1 MDISLIPGEMNNLM
15 AKTAGKSSKGAKK
28 NKPKLVTDKDAQAEG
43 AEVTESKEVSLIE
56 ESFVDEGE
64 FKPDTQPMVSEA
76 DDKFS
81 MPSDEARKR
90 AMELKDEMKD
100 HYVEMCRLLF
110 YIHRKTLYSN
120 WGFSTFDDYVA
131 SELMFEKSKA
141 RHLVQIWECL
151 YERQG
156 DKTVFNKVI
165 ALGWTKATILQ
176 HVVNAENVE
185 EWTEKGS
192 HMSCEQLRKEV
203 KTYLAQKISDDP
215 SEALDGADEVEGTN
229 TELAMKTMNLQLHHD
244 DYLAIC
250 QAIEAMQKIE
260 PGISISNAIALI
272 ARDFMSAV
280 PQEGMELN
288 NPKGT
293 FVEMIKKYEQHTT
306 LKMVVIDP
314 EDKAILHGFENLA
327 LIAGDIGEGDNA
339 TGVVETKE
347 PEAEAPSESLEEVD
361 AFT

>member
-1 MDISLIPGEMNNLM
+1 MDVSLIPGEMNSLM
-15 AKTAGKSSKGAKK
+15 AKTAGKSAKSSKKA
-28 NKPKLVTDKDAQAEG
+28 KPKLVTEQDAQAE
-43 AEVTESKEVSLIE
+43 ETKEVA
-56 ESFVDEGE
+56 VAEGD
-64 FKPDTQPMVSEA
+64 FTPDTQPMVAES
-76 DDKFS
+76 DDSFS
-81 MPSDEARKR
+81 MPSDQARKR

-110 YIHRKTLYSN
+110 YIHRKTLYTN

-151 YERQG
+151 HERQG

-185 EWTEKGS
+185 EWVDKGG

-215 SEALDGADEVEGTN
+215 SEALEGAGEVEGTN

-250 QAIEAMQKIE
+250 QAVESMQKIE
-260 PGISISNAIALI
+260 PG
-272 ARDFMSAV
+272 
-280 PQEGMELN
+280 
-288 NPKGT
+288 
-293 FVEMIKKYEQHTT
+293 
-306 LKMVVIDP
+306 
-314 EDKAILHGFENLA
+314 
-327 LIAGDIGEGDNA
+327 
-339 TGVVETKE
+339 
-347 PEAEAPSESLEEVD
+347 
-361 AFT
+361 